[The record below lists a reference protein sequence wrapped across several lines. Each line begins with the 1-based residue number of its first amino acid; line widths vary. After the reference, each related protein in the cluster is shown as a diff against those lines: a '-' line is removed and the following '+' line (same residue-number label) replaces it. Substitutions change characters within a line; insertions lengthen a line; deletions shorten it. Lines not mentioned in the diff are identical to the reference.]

1 MAGVDVAGHYVEAA
15 ILFVVLCAGLAVGT
29 FPTMSLKGTTF
40 PASMRLPVIL
50 LAVVFVISL
59 FVFPW
64 YTLLFA
70 NAFYLAMIPIYQF
83 SKRAKMARRS

>member
-1 MAGVDVAGHYVEAA
+1 
-15 ILFVVLCAGLAVGT
+15 
-29 FPTMSLKGTTF
+29 MSLKGTTF

>member
-1 MAGVDVAGHYVEAA
+1 
-15 ILFVVLCAGLAVGT
+15 
-29 FPTMSLKGTTF
+29 
-40 PASMRLPVIL
+40 VIL

-70 NAFYLAMIPIYQF
+70 NAIYLAMIPIIWL
-83 SKRAKMARRS
+83 SKRAKLAKRS